1 MAEEPTGPLER
12 RTGRASIRPPSEQ
25 VLPPTPSLTEQF
37 IREVKERSFYEGG
50 GLRITEEDFRRWQE
64 NSLYTEKYLQ
74 GWTHEVL
81 NDIKRIVAAKSVSG
95 GQDGH
100 LAPQLTEIQ
109 AVDKNWVEKNWVPG
123 VVDTAEELAA
133 REASLTC
140 VWCGLV
146 CEDQAAL
153 ADHEA
158 DC

>member
-1 MAEEPTGPLER
+1 MAEESTGPLER

-25 VLPPTPSLTEQF
+25 VLPPTLQR
-37 IREVKERSFYEGG
+37 IREAQERYEDGR
-50 GLRITEEDFRRWQE
+50 LRITEEDFRRWQE

>member
-25 VLPPTPSLTEQF
+25 VLPPTLQR
-37 IREVKERSFYEGG
+37 IREAQERYEDGR
-50 GLRITEEDFRRWQE
+50 LRITEEDFRRWQE